1 MTGGLLSSS
10 PQAPC
15 PCPVSEPPPLLQV
28 PSTSAVSTVSILR
41 LARDPRR
48 SIEGG
53 GLNAIV
59 SAESP
64 RLLAPQTRQKQSKHI
79 LRVSAYVWCG
89 HRPSFEI
96 VFVGVHH

>member
-10 PQAPC
+10 PPAPC
-15 PCPVSEPPPLLQV
+15 PCPVPEPPPLLQV
-28 PSTSAVSTVSILR
+28 ASTSAVSTVSILR

-64 RLLAPQTRQKQSKHI
+64 RLLAAQTRRNNRST
-79 LRVSAYVWCG
+79 
-89 HRPSFEI
+89 SFECQPMYGVVI
-96 VFVGVHH
+96 VRPLSLYM